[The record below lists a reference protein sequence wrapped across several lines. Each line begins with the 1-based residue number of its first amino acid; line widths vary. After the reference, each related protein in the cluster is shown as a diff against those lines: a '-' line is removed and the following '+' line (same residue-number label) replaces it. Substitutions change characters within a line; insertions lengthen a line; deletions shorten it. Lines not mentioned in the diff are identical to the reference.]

1 MESPYG
7 ININSEMGDDSKN
20 SGNLLIRENIA
31 SDDID
36 NTYLQYIL
44 EIPLQLNDELEDNEG
59 LKEFQSLFYWKCFC
73 NGLSAHTV
81 PLRLWG
87 FNPCF
92 IGNASA
98 TATKK

>member
-73 NGLSAHTV
+73 NGH
-81 PLRLWG
+81 
-87 FNPCF
+87 
-92 IGNASA
+92 
-98 TATKK
+98 KKMTYFSIDCLYVSLFREFL

>member
-73 NGLSAHTV
+73 N
-81 PLRLWG
+81 PLRIDNALPVQPG
-87 FNPCF
+87 FQSLFYWKCF
-92 IGNASA
+92 CNFGEN
-98 TATKK
+98 